1 MSYKYF
7 YFFQPE
13 QTESNIN
20 SDSLSILCIVV
31 DYVSGKNVFKT
42 WKFVPCSAS
51 FWTIELEPGVQVL
64 AHYLNWIFPML
75 CNFPREFVLIGLVVE
90 LSQ

>member
-1 MSYKYF
+1 MLKGWISDILQIPLL
-7 YFFQPE
+7 FFQHE

-42 WKFVPCSAS
+42 
-51 FWTIELEPGVQVL
+51 
-64 AHYLNWIFPML
+64 
-75 CNFPREFVLIGLVVE
+75 
-90 LSQ
+90 